1 MQSWLE
7 NVKFRKQLIG
17 GVNEA
22 DLWKKI
28 NELNRLY
35 QQAFHD
41 QEIYYRAL
49 LDEQSRRNHRV

>member
-1 MQSWLE
+1 MHSWLE

-41 QEIYYRAL
+41 QEVYYRAL
-49 LDEQSRRNHRV
+49 LDEQSRRNRRV

>member
-1 MQSWLE
+1 ME
-7 NVKFRKQLIG
+7 NVKFRKQLMG

-49 LDEQSRRNHRV
+49 LDEQSRRNRRV